1 LHREEGLLLF
11 GWLKIEDERD
21 EGEEKIETDFLFFLL
36 K

>member
-21 EGEEKIETDFLFFLL
+21 EGEEKLRDEREDRN
-36 K
+36 